1 MERLIELGQLLDW
14 YGAFLTPRQRSFARQ
29 YAFEDCSLSEIAE
42 REGVSRQAVR
52 DAIQRAE
59 RELRAMEGKL
69 GLVRRS
75 LRAAALLEA
84 LNERATSSEQRDILA
99 ELAEL
104 ITEGD
109 DGV

>member
-1 MERLIELGQLLDW
+1 MERLIELGQLMDW

-59 RELRAMEGKL
+59 HELRAMEGKL

-75 LRAAALLEA
+75 LRAAALLGA
-84 LNERATSSEQRDILA
+84 LNERATSDEQRDILA

>member
-1 MERLIELGQLLDW
+1 MERLVELGQLLDW

-29 YAFEDCSLSEIAE
+29 YAFEDCSLAEIAE

-52 DAIQRAE
+52 DAIARAE
-59 RELRAMEGKL
+59 RELRAMEARL
-69 GLVRRS
+69 GLVRKS
-75 LRAAALLEA
+75 VRARVLIDMLQALETSDA
-84 LNERATSSEQRDILA
+84 RRAILS

-104 ITEGD
+104 TTEGD